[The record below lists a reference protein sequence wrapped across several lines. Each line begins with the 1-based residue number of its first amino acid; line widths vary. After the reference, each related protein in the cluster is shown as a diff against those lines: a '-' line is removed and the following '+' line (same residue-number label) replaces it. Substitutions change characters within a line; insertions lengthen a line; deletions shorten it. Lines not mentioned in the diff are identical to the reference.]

1 VAEFLLSY
9 QSMFDTVCIFSCIA
23 LSQYVALRGG
33 LFAISTAGFVAIGAY
48 VAAIAL
54 TRYTVPM
61 LLAEALA
68 AVAAI
73 VTGLI
78 LALPL
83 ARLRGHFQAIA
94 TLAFVEIVRNF
105 ALYAD
110 SLTGGARGINAMP
123 KVVSSGHALV
133 VLGAIIAMLAVINRT
148 GVGRAFDAIRQD
160 ETVARSLGI
169 SVTGYQTLAFALSAG
184 IAGIGGAMLAFNTY
198 SIAPEEFGF
207 PLIVA
212 AIGAVV
218 LGGRD
223 SVAGPIVGTA
233 ILVLL
238 PELARP
244 LADNRILLYGA
255 ILIIAITYLPRGIVD
270 ALKHRWNTKGN
281 GAPAAR
287 AAAGAGDA

>member
-1 VAEFLLSY
+1 MVELFFSY
-9 QSMFDTVCIFSCIA
+9 QSIFDSICIFSCIA

-48 VAAIAL
+48 VAAIGL
-54 TRYTVPM
+54 TRFSLPL

-68 AVAAI
+68 GVAAVA
-73 VTGLI
+73 VGL
-78 LALPL
+78 LLSLPL

-110 SLTGGARGINAMP
+110 NITGGARGINAIP
-123 KVVSSGHALV
+123 KVVSSGHV
-133 VLGAIIAMLAVINRT
+133 VIVLAIFVAMLMVINRT
-148 GVGRAFDAIRQD
+148 GIGRAFDAIRQD

-169 SVTGYQTLAFALSAG
+169 SVRFYQTLAFALSGG

-198 SIAPEEFGF
+198 SITPEQFGF

-218 LGGRD
+218 LGGRNY
-223 SVAGPIVGTA
+223 VAGPLVGTA
-233 ILVLL
+233 ILLLL
-238 PELARP
+238 PEIARP

-255 ILIIAITYLPRGIVD
+255 ILIVAITYLPGGIVD
-270 ALKHRWNTKGN
+270 AVGHRFAGMFNRGV
-281 GAPAAR
+281 APR
-287 AAAGAGDA
+287 MAAGASDA

>member
-1 VAEFLLSY
+1 MADFLLSY
-9 QSMFDTVCIFSCIA
+9 RSIFDVICIFSCIA

-48 VAAIAL
+48 GAAILL
-54 TRYTVPM
+54 TRFSLPV
-61 LLAEALA
+61 LLSEALA
-68 AVAAI
+68 TALAI

-78 LALPL
+78 LAIPL

-110 SLTGGARGINAMP
+110 GLTGGARGINAIP
-123 KVVSSGHALV
+123 KVVSTGHVVAVLAVIVVMLV
-133 VLGAIIAMLAVINRT
+133 VINRT
-148 GVGRAFDAIRQD
+148 GIGRAFDAIRQD
-160 ETVARSLGI
+160 DTVARSLGI
-169 SVTGYQTLAFALSAG
+169 SVVSYQTLAFALSAG
-184 IAGIGGAMLAFNTY
+184 IAGLGGAMLAFNTY
-198 SIAPEEFGF
+198 SITPEEFGF

-223 SVAGPIVGTA
+223 SVAGPIVGIA
-233 ILVLL
+233 ILELL

-244 LADNRILLYGA
+244 LADNRTLLYGA

-270 ALKHRWNTKGN
+270 ALRHRWSAAGN
-281 GAPAAR
+281 GASSAHAAV
-287 AAAGAGDA
+287 GASDA